1 MRLFVQVL
9 CLLLPFAEMY
19 VPTIPDGPPSV
30 SDTYLDSLH
39 RKSRTNNGN
48 YLENLNPS
56 RKPKR
61 QPSWLAKRLTP
72 TNNNTSPFFMNATFV
87 INQIAPRDIVNPSR
101 NKHAKLSSSGTF
113 MLQDVSQY
121 NFTRI
126 GGYKRIKQE
135 LMQMLDM
142 VQNHEQY
149 QKYNVRLPKGVLLYG
164 PPGNGKTL
172 LARCFA
178 GESKLPIVAT
188 SGSEFQEKYV
198 GTGPARVRELFEF
211 ARDNKP
217 CMIFIDELDAV
228 ARRRGGDGD
237 TAQAERD
244 STLNQ
249 LLVELDGFSSFLDDE
264 ILVMASTNRIDILD
278 PALLRPGRI
287 DKKIQVPL
295 PDKDTRKEILDIHM
309 ERKPIDSDK
318 EYLVEELTDG
328 MSGAEIEHLLNE
340 ATLEAI
346 RNNQLPVTTA
356 QLEDMRESF
365 LIGNQAGDTEPVS
378 DELALRVAIHEMG
391 HVLVAIHC
399 MHHEKPKKVTIRGTS
414 KMLGYTL
421 FPPQQEKLMTLG
433 NLGDRIKV
441 LLGGRI
447 AEEIIFGPE
456 SVSTGAADDL
466 QKCQQLAHDMVLLY
480 GMGTQLVYPRMSDKS
495 RGEIDHAVFE
505 VVSTKYFESKS
516 ILKEHEYLLTQ
527 LGAELVKRGTMTL
540 SDILEFMDKH

>member
-1 MRLFVQVL
+1 
-9 CLLLPFAEMY
+9 
-19 VPTIPDGPPSV
+19 
-30 SDTYLDSLH
+30 
-39 RKSRTNNGN
+39 
-48 YLENLNPS
+48 
-56 RKPKR
+56 
-61 QPSWLAKRLTP
+61 
-72 TNNNTSPFFMNATFV
+72 
-87 INQIAPRDIVNPSR
+87 
-101 NKHAKLSSSGTF
+101 